1 MSREAEDAP
10 LFVVAGKVEEMVFE
24 VVDEFALLARR
35 ETVDRRESLML
46 WCMAR
51 IRLGRGAVRGEG
63 VVHDAE
69 WVYLR
74 GPGDTV
80 RVPSRRRWSVYVA

>member
-1 MSREAEDAP
+1 
-10 LFVVAGKVEEMVFE
+10 MVFE

-35 ETVDRRESLML
+35 ETVDRRGAPML
-46 WCMAR
+46 WDVLQVR
-51 IRLGRGAVRGEG
+51 VGWGVVRGGG
-63 VVHDAE
+63 VVHGAE